1 MFEAR
6 AWGNGSVLS
15 SNKAAWMEKE
25 EDRRKTSGASGWR
38 TCMFIRDFSD
48 KAKAEGRFTNLSDTK
63 RILACMEEDGA
74 TQVGGK
80 KVDRMWTEDNL
91 SRYIGIAKRLKDG
104 VLVLLQMWEAYEK
117 RDVLVDGIT
126 NLRHVATSATTDEE
140 LEYVLTFSRLS
151 KCQTTFCRKY
161 CAARCFRLARI
172 VRARV
177 GAKRIGS
184 VTVLLLSENIW
195 QHNTPKYKNRLAF
208 GKTGKSRVLFLEQR
222 SGLRPKFVWRSPKG
236 RDRRTP
242 ANIAKAILVRRGLF
256 LHMKEKFPKLADV
269 LDEYELPM
277 FFTKEY
283 GLTADGK
290 KTPEFK
296 PAEEAPDEE
305 NVNECELVMAPTSY
319 ESRRLLHAFCRRLS
333 TNSFERTLCC
343 MVEDASKTKVTVCRR
358 SSDRS

>member
-1 MFEAR
+1 MFDAR
-6 AWGNGSVLS
+6 AWGEGSVLS

-25 EDRRKTSGASGWR
+25 EDRRKTSGASAWR
-38 TCMFIRDFSD
+38 TCIFVKEFAD

-63 RILACMEEDGA
+63 RILACLDEGGA

-91 SRYIGIAKRLKDG
+91 SRYKRLKDG

-117 RDVLVDGIT
+117 RDVLVDGIG

-140 LEYVLTFSRLS
+140 LEYVITFSRLS

-195 QHNTPKYKNRLAF
+195 QHNTPKYYKKSF
-208 GKTGKSRVLFLEQR
+208 GIWQ
-222 SGLRPKFVWRSPKG
+222 
-236 RDRRTP
+236 
-242 ANIAKAILVRRGLF
+242 N
-256 LHMKEKFPKLADV
+256 
-269 LDEYELPM
+269 
-277 FFTKEY
+277 
-283 GLTADGK
+283 GK
-290 KTPEFK
+290 K
-296 PAEEAPDEE
+296 
-305 NVNECELVMAPTSY
+305 
-319 ESRRLLHAFCRRLS
+319 
-333 TNSFERTLCC
+333 
-343 MVEDASKTKVTVCRR
+343 
-358 SSDRS
+358 